1 MTSWEFSKPSW
12 LPQPAHFSLMKHISS
27 HFPHTQSIFCFYHHY
42 LLSPTSS
49 ASVLFLLKGSLATQF
64 KLAFNSPCSLRWPQL
79 TVNPSASAS
88 WVLGLQAL
96 WHHAQLFPIFLY
108 LPLPSLSISPFLPS
122 CFSNYMSDLVS
133 TLSGFLL
140 LSTQVPIPGYHFPAR
155 VWGNSS
161 RNLGDLLKVTQP
173 KVAREVCL
181 LQNLFSGLG
190 TLSKCSTLSML

>member
-88 WVLGLQAL
+88 WVLGLQVWVTMFFFKLQSQKKINACTL
-96 WHHAQLFPIFLY
+96 WDKNSTSKNLSDGYTSICRKSKTKMKHTYKMFKRILFVIPETMNVLI
-108 LPLPSLSISPFLPS
+108 
-122 CFSNYMSDLVS
+122 NRLVRK
-133 TLSGFLL
+133 
-140 LSTQVPIPGYHFPAR
+140 QH
-155 VWGNSS
+155 
-161 RNLGDLLKVTQP
+161 P
-173 KVAREVCL
+173 K
-181 LQNLFSGLG
+181 
-190 TLSKCSTLSML
+190 